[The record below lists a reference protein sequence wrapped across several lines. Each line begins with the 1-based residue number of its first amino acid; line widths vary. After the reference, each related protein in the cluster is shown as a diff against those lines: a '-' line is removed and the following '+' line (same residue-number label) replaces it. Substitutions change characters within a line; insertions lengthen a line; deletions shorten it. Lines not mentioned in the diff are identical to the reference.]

1 MVDITSTIV
10 GPSPYLGYGGD
21 REAAFVAA
29 ARHST
34 LVRFLRVAILAS
46 AVGAIAVFVVIAFFD
61 PFGRAPAEISVEGVA
76 LDGTRVMM
84 DRPRLAGFRK
94 DGRPY
99 QVTAD
104 RAIQDVL
111 HPTIV
116 ELRGVHAEVGI
127 AANGVSKVTA
137 AKGVYD
143 SATEHMD
150 LSGDVHVKSDQY
162 DVLLQSASIDFKAG
176 AYRSNEPVNVVMS
189 SGATINAD
197 TVAAVDN
204 GRELI
209 FEGRVRSVLQVGDA
223 PARTSAELKGTDP

>member
-1 MVDITSTIV
+1 MVDIASAIQ
-10 GPSPYLGYGGD
+10 PSPPLAYARD
-21 REAAFVAA
+21 REAAFARA
-29 ARHST
+29 ARHSA
-34 LVRFLRVAILAS
+34 LVRFLRIAILVGAVGTVAILT
-46 AVGAIAVFVVIAFFD
+46 VIAVFD
-61 PFGRAPAEISVEGVA
+61 PFGRAIRDLSVGGVA

-104 RAIQDVL
+104 KAIQDVL
-111 HPTIV
+111 HPTVV
-116 ELRGVHAEVGI
+116 ELRGVNAEVGI
-127 AANGVSKVTA
+127 AASGVSKVTA
-137 AKGVYD
+137 DKGVYD

-162 DVLLQSASIDFKAG
+162 DVRLLSASIDFKAG
-176 AYRSNEPVNVVMS
+176 VYKSSEPVTVVTS
-189 SGATINAD
+189 NGATINAD
-197 TVAAVDN
+197 RVAAVDN